1 MKIAFYAPMKP
12 PDDPTPSGDRRMA
25 QLLIRALALAGHDV
39 GLASRLKARD
49 GLGDRAAQEAIRGR
63 ALKSAV
69 RLVAHYKA
77 DRPDAWVTYHVYHKA
92 PDWLGPHVAR
102 ALHIPYVVCEASF
115 APKQEGGRWDMGHTQ
130 TEMALRR
137 ADAVVNLNSN
147 DAACV
152 APLLKPGA
160 KMVALRPFLDP
171 APFALPRAAN
181 ETPMLLAVAMM
192 RGGDKLASYRLLAE
206 ALARLHDLEWRL
218 MVVGDGRARHEIEQ
232 LFGGRAKFLGAVAED
247 RLPAIF
253 AAADIY
259 VWPSVREAYGMALL
273 EAQASGLP
281 AVAGNV
287 GGVPDILRDGETGLL
302 VRDGD
307 AADFAAKLR
316 ALLVDPARRAA
327 MGARAREVVAAEHS
341 LAAAATTLD
350 GVLRDLVRVA
360 A

>member
-1 MKIAFYAPMKP
+1 
-12 PDDPTPSGDRRMA
+12 
-25 QLLIRALALAGHDV
+25 
-39 GLASRLKARD
+39 
-49 GLGDRAAQEAIRGR
+49 
-63 ALKSAV
+63 
-69 RLVAHYKA
+69 
-77 DRPDAWVTYHVYHKA
+77 
-92 PDWLGPHVAR
+92 
-102 ALHIPYVVCEASF
+102 
-115 APKQEGGRWDMGHTQ
+115 MGHTQ

-160 KMVALRPFLDP
+160 KMVALRPFLDQT
-171 APFALPRAAN
+171 PFGLPHAAN
-181 ETPMLLAVAMM
+181 KTPVLLAVAMM
-192 RGGDKLASYRLLAE
+192 RDGDKLASYRLLAD
-206 ALARLHDLEWRL
+206 ALTELHDLDWKL
-218 MVVGDGRARHEIEQ
+218 TVVGDGRARKEVES
-232 LFGGRAKFLGAVAED
+232 LFDGRAKFLGAVAED

-302 VRDGD
+302 ARDGD

-316 ALLVDPARRAA
+316 VLLTDAARRTA
-327 MGARAREVVAAEHS
+327 MGARARDVVAAEHS
-341 LAAAATTLD
+341 LSAAATTLD